1 MLMTKTRLNNV
12 YIATTD
18 FGIEFENGESGLIRK
33 GERLRVT
40 EAIKGRSRLEKIG
53 WISNRSLA
61 WHYLKLEQ
69 YEQMVMELK

>member
-18 FGIEFENGESGLIRK
+18 FGIEFENGESGLIQK
-33 GERLRVT
+33 GERLRVI

-53 WISNRSLA
+53 WISNRSFA
-61 WHYLKLEQ
+61 WLYLKLEQ